1 MEADNSKIKQAEQQ
15 HLDFVRGKLKIA
27 EQKTATTIQTAKQ
40 SQQELEDHFYDDV
53 RLKTSTYEGQMETG
67 VSVRQQQQMLEQR
80 QNRWQTATRDLE
92 TLQKLDQNAYFARID
107 LQEQGEATPEK
118 IYIGLASFV
127 NPDDADEYLIY
138 DWRAPISSVYY
149 DSGIGAMTY
158 DAPSGPQRV
167 NVTLKREL
175 QIKNGQLTQ
184 VFDTD
189 EAVGDRV
196 LLENLSH
203 QSDTKMKSIV
213 TTIQKEQN
221 AIIRDT
227 SADLLFVQGVAGSGK
242 TAAVLQRVAYLLYR
256 YRGKLTPGQVIL
268 FSPNQLFNDY
278 INQVLPELGEQNMV
292 QMTYYQFMRRRVPR
306 LTVETLQQ
314 RFDESL
320 MDEPHNVTT
329 LKNSLE
335 LFQAEGRYADSLN
348 QTGAI
353 FRNIRFQGK
362 VLISKE
368 QIAEIYR
375 SFNANYNLRN
385 RLEATRTELLK
396 ILKRHMGAEMKKRW
410 VEEAVEGLSS
420 EQIEMLHA
428 KAGRQRTDD
437 DQDARFL
444 ARQVVKAAFAK
455 VHQQIK
461 RNRFFNINQQF
472 VNLLRALPN
481 WVNLS
486 EWGVSAADWQAS
498 VTATVNRFQAGK
510 ISMADVSM
518 YLYLFD
524 LVTGKRP
531 DLKMRYLFVDEVQDY
546 TPFQLAYLQW
556 NYPRAK
562 FTVLGDLNQ
571 AIFTRDS
578 SQTLMDDL
586 KQLFDPDKI
595 RVIKLLKSYRS
606 TAQITNFT
614 KQLLPDGEA
623 IEAYARQGEQPR
635 LAVATDQQQAV
646 QTLIQTIKTNQADHE
661 TTAVIGKTLAECRT
675 VAQALQQ
682 QRITATLI
690 QTENQRL
697 AKGVVIVPAYL
708 AKGLEFDAVVMW
720 NGSQQNYPTV
730 HDDKLVYTICTRAMH
745 RLTIISIGTPS
756 PLFNAVNPAD
766 YQLIKE

>member
-1 MEADNSKIKQAEQQ
+1 MATEDTKIKQAEQA
-15 HLDFVRGKLKIA
+15 HLDYVRGKIKIA
-27 EQKTATTIQTAKQ
+27 EETTAETITKAKQ
-40 SQQELEDHFYDDV
+40 SQKDLEDHFYDDV

-80 QNRWQTATRDLE
+80 QNRWQSATRDME

-107 LQEQGEATPEK
+107 LKEEGEAQPEK
-118 IYIGLASFV
+118 IYIGLSSFV
-127 NPDDADEYLIY
+127 NPNDSDEYLIY

-149 DSGIGAMTY
+149 DSGVGEMTY
-158 DAPSGPQRV
+158 NAPSGPQRV
-167 NVTLKREL
+167 DVTLKREL
-175 QIKNGQLTQ
+175 QIKNGKLTQ

-196 LLENLSH
+196 LLENLQH

-227 SADLLFVQGVAGSGK
+227 SSDLLFVQGVAGSGK

-256 YRGKLTPGQVIL
+256 YRGNLTPGQVIL

-306 LTVETLQQ
+306 LTVETLEQ

-320 MDEPHNVTT
+320 TDETQNVTT
-329 LKNSLE
+329 LKNSLT
-335 LFQAEGRYADSLN
+335 LFAAEGKYADSLN
-348 QTGAI
+348 QTGAA
-353 FRNIRFQGK
+353 FRNIMFQGK
-362 VLISKE
+362 VFISKE
-368 QIAEIYR
+368 QINEIYC
-375 SFNANYNLRN
+375 SFNPNYRLRN
-385 RLEATRTELLK
+385 RLEATKEKLLQ
-396 ILKRHMGAEMKKRW
+396 ILKQRMGMEMKKRW

-428 KAGRQRTDD
+428 NAGRQRTDD
-437 DQDARFL
+437 DRDARFL

-472 VNLLRALPN
+472 VNFLRQVPEL
-481 WVNLS
+481 VNLS
-486 EWGVSAADWQAS
+486 DWHVTLSEWQTS
-498 VTATVNRFQAGK
+498 VRATVKRFQNGK
-510 ISMADVSM
+510 ISIADVSI

-531 DLKMRYLFVDEVQDY
+531 DLKMRYLFIDEVQDY

-578 SQTLMDDL
+578 SQTLMADL
-586 KQLFDPDKI
+586 RQLFNPDKI

-606 TAQITNFT
+606 TAQITDFT
-614 KQLLPDGEA
+614 KQLIPDGQD
-623 IEAYARQGEQPR
+623 IEAYARQGEIPV
-635 LAVATDQQQAV
+635 LAITKNHEQAV
-646 QTLIQTIKTNQADHE
+646 QRLVQTITTNQKAEE
-661 TTAVIGKTLAECRT
+661 TTAVIGKTLAECRQIAADLKDRG
-675 VAQALQQ
+675 VS
-682 QRITATLI
+682 ATLI

-720 NGSQQNYPTV
+720 DGSKDSYPTDQ
-730 HDDKLVYTICTRAMH
+730 DDKLVYTICTRAMH
-745 RLTIISIGTPS
+745 RLEIISIGEPS
-756 PLFNAVNPAD
+756 PLFAAVNPTD
-766 YQLIKE
+766 YQLVKE

>member
-1 MEADNSKIKQAEQQ
+1 MGAEQDQIRQAEQQ
-15 HLDFVRGKLKIA
+15 HLDFVRQQLKVA
-27 EQKTATTIQTAKQ
+27 ERQTATTIMKAKQ
-40 SQQELEDHFYDDV
+40 NQQELEDNFYDDV

-80 QNRWQTATRDLE
+80 QNRWQSATRDMQ
-92 TLQKLDQNAYFARID
+92 TLQKLDQNAYFARVD
-107 LQEQGEATPEK
+107 LQEQGESEPERL
-118 IYIGLASFV
+118 YIGLASFV
-127 NPDDADEYLIY
+127 DPDHPDQYLIY

-149 DSGIGAMTY
+149 DSGIGQMTY
-158 DAPSGPQRV
+158 DAPSGPQQV
-167 NVTLKREL
+167 DVSLKREL
-175 QIKNGQLTQ
+175 QIKAGRVTQ

-189 EAVGDRV
+189 EAVGDRL
-196 LLENLSH
+196 LLENLEH

-213 TTIQKEQN
+213 TTIQQEQN

-227 SADLLFVQGVAGSGK
+227 SSDLLFVQGVAGSGK

-306 LTVETLQQ
+306 LTVETLEQ

-320 MDEPHNVTT
+320 TDETQNVTT
-329 LKNSLE
+329 LKNSLAM
-335 LFQAEGRYADSLN
+335 FNAVNQYATSLN
-348 QTGAI
+348 QTGAD
-353 FRNIRFQGK
+353 FRNIKFQGEIF
-362 VLISKE
+362 ISKE

-385 RLEATRTELLK
+385 RLAATKKELFH
-396 ILKRHMGAEMKKRW
+396 ILNRRIAAETKQRW
-410 VEEAVEGLSS
+410 VEEAVEGLTSD
-420 EQIEMLHA
+420 QIDMLYA
-428 KAGRQRTDD
+428 RAGRTRTDT
-437 DQDARFL
+437 DQDYRFL
-444 ARQVVKAAFAK
+444 AKQLVTAAFAK
-455 VHQQIK
+455 VRQQIK
-461 RNRFFNINQQF
+461 HNRFFNINQQF
-472 VNLLRALPN
+472 VDYLRAVPKL
-481 WVNLS
+481 VQL
-486 EWGVSAADWQAS
+486 ADWHVTPQEWQAS
-498 VTATVNRFQAGK
+498 VRATVKRFQAGT
-510 ISMADVSM
+510 ISMTDVSI
-518 YLYLFD
+518 YLLLFD

-578 SQTLMDDL
+578 SQTLMADL
-586 KQLFDPDKI
+586 QQLFDPERI

-614 KQLLPDGEA
+614 KQLLPDGAE
-623 IEAYARQGEQPR
+623 IEAYARQGELPIM
-635 LAVATDQQQAV
+635 AITKTKQQAL
-646 QTLIQTIKTNQADHE
+646 QTLFATIKRNDQAHD
-661 TTAVIGKTLAECRT
+661 TTAVIGKTLAECQQLAT
-675 VAQALQQ
+675 ALKEAGVA
-682 QRITATLI
+682 ATLL

-697 AKGVVIVPAYL
+697 VNGVVIVPAYL

-720 NGSQQNYPTV
+720 NGSAANYP
-730 HDDKLVYTICTRAMH
+730 DQSFDKLVYTICTRAMH
-745 RLTIISIGTPS
+745 RLTVISISTPS
-756 PLFNAVNPAD
+756 PIFASVQPETYRLV
-766 YQLIKE
+766 KE